1 MIFIVPPR
9 IEIAYKLLILKDFI
23 YKRGNQRTYAE
34 VGFI

>member
-1 MIFIVPPR
+1 MIFIVLLRTKIP
-9 IEIAYKLLILKDFI
+9 YKLLILKDFI